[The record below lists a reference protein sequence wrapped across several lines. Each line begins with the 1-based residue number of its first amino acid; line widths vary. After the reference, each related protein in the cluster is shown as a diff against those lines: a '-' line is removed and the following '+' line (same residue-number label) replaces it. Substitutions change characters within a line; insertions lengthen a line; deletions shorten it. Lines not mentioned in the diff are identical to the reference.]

1 MTVDADSRHDLPDLD
16 AARPVVAVAVSSH
29 ERPKGVRA
37 LIAALEAQTL
47 PRDRFEVV
55 IVDDGSSPEAF
66 AALEHERARTDLDL
80 KIVRFDHN
88 QGPAVGR
95 NTAWRSSSAPIVAFT
110 DDDCMPTP
118 TWLEEG
124 VRAMR
129 ATPSVLVGAT
139 EPDPAE
145 RHLIDP
151 LSRTMHVLEATFA
164 PTCNVFYLRRDLEAV
179 GGFDETFRQPVGED
193 TDLAWRVKEAVGR
206 ELLFAEKAL
215 VYHDVRRRTF
225 AQAVKETS
233 RWAGVPPV
241 VKRHPLLAREAW
253 HRGYFMRISHE
264 RVLLGVLGLLI
275 GIVFPP
281 ALLLTLP
288 WLRYRVIRGFLS
300 KRLWTNIRFAPHV
313 FAIDLLEVWVLLRSS
328 IKHRTLIL

>member
-1 MTVDADSRHDLPDLD
+1 MTVDADSRHDLPDVD
-16 AARPVVAVAVSSH
+16 AGRPVIAVAVSSH
-29 ERPKGVRA
+29 ERPQGVRA
-37 LIAALEAQTL
+37 LIAALEAQTF
-47 PRDRFEVV
+47 PHDRFEVV
-55 IVDDGSSPEAF
+55 IVDDASSPDAF
-66 AALEHERARTDLDL
+66 ATLERERARTDLDL
-80 KIVRFDHN
+80 KIVRLDHN

-110 DDDCMPTP
+110 DDDCTPTP

-129 ATPSVLVGAT
+129 TTPGVLVGAT
-139 EPDPAE
+139 EPDPAG

-179 GGFDETFRQPVGED
+179 GGFDESFRQPVGED
-193 TDLAWRVKEAVGR
+193 TDLAWRVKETAGR
-206 ELLFAEKAL
+206 ELLFAQRAL
-215 VYHDVRRRTF
+215 VYHDVRQRTF
-225 AQAVKETS
+225 AQAVEETY
-233 RWAGVPPV
+233 RWAGIPPV
-241 VKRHPLLAREAW
+241 VKRHPVLAREAW
-253 HRGYFMRISHE
+253 HRGYFLRISHE

-288 WLRYRVIRGFLS
+288 WLRHRVIRGFGS
-300 KRLWTNIRFAPHV
+300 NKLWTNIRFAPRV
-313 FAIDLLEVWVLLRSS
+313 FAIDVLEVWVLLTSS